1 MYTEKKNSKLEK
13 KLQIKDLA
21 QIATEKIHENKLLLE
36 TLSFYKQKIEIIK
49 SFMNRKNNNENSE
62 IKTTANSTEIKS
74 NIDEPNI
81 NESIKKEF
89 TEYNEEMK
97 KFKTNLNE
105 SIKKLL
111 VKYETNNNIAFD
123 ESSLQNINL
132 QKYRNDNFI
141 LFYDLRPK
149 NDIIKKLNENILNS
163 RRYSVFRE
171 AKRESYVTPVNSE
184 TYINNDNLYLQR
196 DLQIE
201 CKHCNKCINKLKKKM
216 KTLKKIKEKEEYL
229 QKVID
234 YFEKENNIS
243 LEKKESSIFKK
254 KKENNAN
261 NFLSFSSNKK
271 KVVNN
276 KRKNNMNNNNYN
288 SITIDELGK
297 KYQFEEDFDDLGGG
311 YNDDQT
317 YMANKGGINNL
328 LFSNDNETKN
338 KIEKKKEKEKEV
350 KKKFNF
356 LTVDELFDLENDE
369 GEKEVIIQDELHSDD
384 EVVFEKKIK
393 NKVRI
398 STMYLSEI
406 KKTVPNL
413 YLNQIE
419 FNKKKI
425 MNEADLYSYQR
436 REYFKQNVDENIRLM
451 KKRIKKLKKRLS
463 INKQKLQAL
472 IEFDKK
478 AKEKYKVLKPLKV
491 QSSLKDYNISFM
503 RREFYNF
510 KNKKNDIIAEVD
522 EKNYENE
529 EKKNDDSEEEE
540 GDVDD
545 YSDEMRKKKKFNKN
559 NIVATEANDED
570 DKQNNIGNYYDYDY
584 DKPKSK

>member
-184 TYINNDNLYLQR
+184 TYINNDNLLLQR

-271 KVVNN
+271 KVANN

-297 KYQFEEDFDDLGGG
+297 KYQFEEDFNDLGGG

>member
-74 NIDEPNI
+74 NIDEQNI

-184 TYINNDNLYLQR
+184 AYINNDNLYLQR

-297 KYQFEEDFDDLGGG
+297 KYQFEEDFNDLGGG

-529 EKKNDDSEEEE
+529 EKKNDDSEEE

>member
-171 AKRESYVTPVNSE
+171 TKRESYVTPVNSE
-184 TYINNDNLYLQR
+184 AYINNDNLFLQR

-297 KYQFEEDFDDLGGG
+297 KYQFEEDFNDLGGG

-529 EKKNDDSEEEE
+529 EKKNDDSEEE

>member
-184 TYINNDNLYLQR
+184 PQINNDNLYLQR

-297 KYQFEEDFDDLGGG
+297 KYQFEEDFNDLGGG

-529 EKKNDDSEEEE
+529 EKKNDDSEEE

>member
-171 AKRESYVTPVNSE
+171 TKRESYVTPVNSE
-184 TYINNDNLYLQR
+184 AYINNDNLYLQR

-271 KVVNN
+271 KVANN

-297 KYQFEEDFDDLGGG
+297 KYQFEEDFNDLGGG

>member
-184 TYINNDNLYLQR
+184 AYINNDNLYLQR

-297 KYQFEEDFDDLGGG
+297 KYQFEEDFNDLGGG

-559 NIVATEANDED
+559 NIVATEANDKD
-570 DKQNNIGNYYDYDY
+570 DKQNDIGNYYDYDY

>member
-74 NIDEPNI
+74 NIVEPNI

-111 VKYETNNNIAFD
+111 IKYETNNNIAFD

-184 TYINNDNLYLQR
+184 AYINNDNLYLQR

-261 NFLSFSSNKK
+261 NFLSFSSNRK

-297 KYQFEEDFDDLGGG
+297 KYQFEEDFNDLGGG

-503 RREFYNF
+503 RKEFYNF

-529 EKKNDDSEEEE
+529 EKKNDDSVEE

>member
-1 MYTEKKNSKLEK
+1 MKPLTLTRK
-13 KLQIKDLA
+13 KDLA

-171 AKRESYVTPVNSE
+171 TKRESYVTPVNSE
-184 TYINNDNLYLQR
+184 AYINNDNLYLQR

-234 YFEKENNIS
+234 YFEKEKNIS

-254 KKENNAN
+254 KKENNTN

-297 KYQFEEDFDDLGGG
+297 KYQFEEDFNDLGGG

-529 EKKNDDSEEEE
+529 EKKNVDSEEE

>member
-74 NIDEPNI
+74 NIDEQNI

-184 TYINNDNLYLQR
+184 AYINNDNLYLQR

-271 KVVNN
+271 KVANN

-297 KYQFEEDFDDLGGG
+297 KYQFEEDFNDLGGG

>member
-74 NIDEPNI
+74 NIDEQNI

-261 NFLSFSSNKK
+261 NFLFFSSNKK
-271 KVVNN
+271 KVANN

-297 KYQFEEDFDDLGGG
+297 KYQFEEDFNDLGGG

-529 EKKNDDSEEEE
+529 EKKNDDSEEE

>member
-184 TYINNDNLYLQR
+184 TYINNDNLLLQR

-271 KVVNN
+271 KVANN

-297 KYQFEEDFDDLGGG
+297 KYQFEEDFNDLGGGG

-529 EKKNDDSEEEE
+529 EKKNDDSEEE

>member
-184 TYINNDNLYLQR
+184 AYINNDNLYLQR

-297 KYQFEEDFDDLGGG
+297 KYQFEEDFNDLGGG

>member
-171 AKRESYVTPVNSE
+171 TKRESYVTPVNSE
-184 TYINNDNLYLQR
+184 TYINNDNLLLQR

-216 KTLKKIKEKEEYL
+216 KTLKIIKEKEEYL

-297 KYQFEEDFDDLGGG
+297 KYQFEEDFNDLGGG

-491 QSSLKDYNISFM
+491 QSSLKDYKISFM

-529 EKKNDDSEEEE
+529 EKKNDDSEEE

>member
-74 NIDEPNI
+74 NIDGPNI

-184 TYINNDNLYLQR
+184 AYINNDNLYLQR

-297 KYQFEEDFDDLGGG
+297 KYQFEEDFNDLGGG

>member
-184 TYINNDNLYLQR
+184 AYINNDNLYLQR

-234 YFEKENNIS
+234 YFEKEKNIS

-254 KKENNAN
+254 KKENNTN

-297 KYQFEEDFDDLGGG
+297 KYQFEEDFNDLGGG

-529 EKKNDDSEEEE
+529 EKKNDDSEEE

>member
-62 IKTTANSTEIKS
+62 IKTTTNSTEIKS
-74 NIDEPNI
+74 NIDGPNI

-184 TYINNDNLYLQR
+184 TYINNDNLLLQR

-254 KKENNAN
+254 KKENNTN

-271 KVVNN
+271 KVANN

-297 KYQFEEDFDDLGGG
+297 KYQFEEDFNDLGGG

-529 EKKNDDSEEEE
+529 EKKNDDSEEE

>member
-1 MYTEKKNSKLEK
+1 
-13 KLQIKDLA
+13 
-21 QIATEKIHENKLLLE
+21 
-36 TLSFYKQKIEIIK
+36 
-49 SFMNRKNNNENSE
+49 
-62 IKTTANSTEIKS
+62 
-74 NIDEPNI
+74 
-81 NESIKKEF
+81 
-89 TEYNEEMK
+89 
-97 KFKTNLNE
+97 
-105 SIKKLL
+105 
-111 VKYETNNNIAFD
+111 
-123 ESSLQNINL
+123 
-132 QKYRNDNFI
+132 
-141 LFYDLRPK
+141 
-149 NDIIKKLNENILNS
+149 
-163 RRYSVFRE
+163 
-171 AKRESYVTPVNSE
+171 
-184 TYINNDNLYLQR
+184 
-196 DLQIE
+196 
-201 CKHCNKCINKLKKKM
+201 
-216 KTLKKIKEKEEYL
+216 
-229 QKVID
+229 
-234 YFEKENNIS
+234 
-243 LEKKESSIFKK
+243 
-254 KKENNAN
+254 
-261 NFLSFSSNKK
+261 
-271 KVVNN
+271 
-276 KRKNNMNNNNYN
+276 MNNNNYN

-297 KYQFEEDFDDLGGG
+297 KYQFEEDFNDLGGG

-398 STMYLSEI
+398 NTMYLSEI

-451 KKRIKKLKKRLS
+451 KKRIKKLKNRLS

-529 EKKNDDSEEEE
+529 EKKNDDSEEE

-570 DKQNNIGNYYDYDY
+570 DKQNNIGNYCDYDY

>member
-1 MYTEKKNSKLEK
+1 MKPLTLTRK
-13 KLQIKDLA
+13 KDLA

-171 AKRESYVTPVNSE
+171 TKRESYVTPVNSE

-234 YFEKENNIS
+234 YFEKEKNIS

-254 KKENNAN
+254 KKENNTN

-297 KYQFEEDFDDLGGG
+297 KYQFEEDFNDLGGG

-529 EKKNDDSEEEE
+529 EKKNDDSEEE

>member
-1 MYTEKKNSKLEK
+1 
-13 KLQIKDLA
+13 
-21 QIATEKIHENKLLLE
+21 
-36 TLSFYKQKIEIIK
+36 
-49 SFMNRKNNNENSE
+49 
-62 IKTTANSTEIKS
+62 
-74 NIDEPNI
+74 
-81 NESIKKEF
+81 
-89 TEYNEEMK
+89 
-97 KFKTNLNE
+97 
-105 SIKKLL
+105 
-111 VKYETNNNIAFD
+111 
-123 ESSLQNINL
+123 
-132 QKYRNDNFI
+132 
-141 LFYDLRPK
+141 
-149 NDIIKKLNENILNS
+149 
-163 RRYSVFRE
+163 
-171 AKRESYVTPVNSE
+171 
-184 TYINNDNLYLQR
+184 
-196 DLQIE
+196 
-201 CKHCNKCINKLKKKM
+201 M

-234 YFEKENNIS
+234 YFEKEKNIS

-254 KKENNAN
+254 KKENNTN

-271 KVVNN
+271 KVANN

-297 KYQFEEDFDDLGGG
+297 KYQFEEDFNDLGGG

-451 KKRIKKLKKRLS
+451 KKRIKKLKNRLS

-529 EKKNDDSEEEE
+529 EKKNDDSEEE

>member
-297 KYQFEEDFDDLGGG
+297 KYQFEEDFNDLGGG

-529 EKKNDDSEEEE
+529 EKKNDDSEEE

>member
-62 IKTTANSTEIKS
+62 IKTTANSTEIKI

-184 TYINNDNLYLQR
+184 TYINNDNLLLQR

-216 KTLKKIKEKEEYL
+216 KTLKKIKEQEEYL

-271 KVVNN
+271 KVANN

-297 KYQFEEDFDDLGGG
+297 KYQFEEDFNDLGGG

-338 KIEKKKEKEKEV
+338 KIEKKKEKEV

-529 EKKNDDSEEEE
+529 EKKNDDSEEE

>member
-21 QIATEKIHENKLLLE
+21 QIATEKIHQNKLLLE

-97 KFKTNLNE
+97 KFKANLNE

-123 ESSLQNINL
+123 ETSLQNINL

-184 TYINNDNLYLQR
+184 AYINNDNLYLQR

-216 KTLKKIKEKEEYL
+216 KTLKQIKEKEEYL

-234 YFEKENNIS
+234 YFEKENNIT

-254 KKENNAN
+254 KKENNTN

-271 KVVNN
+271 KVANN

-297 KYQFEEDFDDLGGG
+297 KYQFEEDFNDLGGG

-451 KKRIKKLKKRLS
+451 KKRIKKLKNRLS

-529 EKKNDDSEEEE
+529 EKKNDDSEEE

>member
-254 KKENNAN
+254 KKENNTN

-271 KVVNN
+271 KVANN

-297 KYQFEEDFDDLGGG
+297 KYQFEEDFNDLGGG

-529 EKKNDDSEEEE
+529 EKKNDDSEEE

>member
-74 NIDEPNI
+74 NIDDPNI

-171 AKRESYVTPVNSE
+171 TKRESYVTPVNSE
-184 TYINNDNLYLQR
+184 PQINNDNLYLQR

-297 KYQFEEDFDDLGGG
+297 KYQFEEDFNDLGGG

-510 KNKKNDIIAEVD
+510 KNKRNDIIAEVD

-529 EKKNDDSEEEE
+529 EKKNDDSEEE

>member
-171 AKRESYVTPVNSE
+171 TKRESYVTPVNSE
-184 TYINNDNLYLQR
+184 TYINNDNLLLQR

-216 KTLKKIKEKEEYL
+216 KTLKIIKEKEEYL

-297 KYQFEEDFDDLGGG
+297 KYQFEEDFNDLGGG

-529 EKKNDDSEEEE
+529 EKKNDDSEEE

>member
-62 IKTTANSTEIKS
+62 IKTTGNSTEIKS

-184 TYINNDNLYLQR
+184 AYINNDNLYLQR

-297 KYQFEEDFDDLGGG
+297 KYQFEEDFNDLGGG

-338 KIEKKKEKEKEV
+338 KIEKKKEKEV

-529 EKKNDDSEEEE
+529 EKKNDDSEEE

>member
-184 TYINNDNLYLQR
+184 AYINNDNLYLQR

-234 YFEKENNIS
+234 YFEKEKNIS

-254 KKENNAN
+254 KKENNTN

-271 KVVNN
+271 KVANN

-297 KYQFEEDFDDLGGG
+297 KYQFEEDFNDLGGG

-529 EKKNDDSEEEE
+529 EKKNDDSEEE

>member
-1 MYTEKKNSKLEK
+1 
-13 KLQIKDLA
+13 
-21 QIATEKIHENKLLLE
+21 
-36 TLSFYKQKIEIIK
+36 
-49 SFMNRKNNNENSE
+49 
-62 IKTTANSTEIKS
+62 
-74 NIDEPNI
+74 
-81 NESIKKEF
+81 
-89 TEYNEEMK
+89 MK

-111 VKYETNNNIAFD
+111 VKYEANNNIAFD
-123 ESSLQNINL
+123 ESSFQNINL

-141 LFYDLRPK
+141 LFYNLRPK

-184 TYINNDNLYLQR
+184 AYINNDNLYLQR

-216 KTLKKIKEKEEYL
+216 KTLKKIKEKEECL

-234 YFEKENNIS
+234 YFEKEKNIS

-254 KKENNAN
+254 KKENNTN

-271 KVVNN
+271 KVANN

-297 KYQFEEDFDDLGGG
+297 KYQFEEDLNDFGGG

-328 LFSNDNETKN
+328 LFPNDNETKN

-398 STMYLSEI
+398 NTMYLSEI

-529 EKKNDDSEEEE
+529 EKKNDDSEEE

>member
-184 TYINNDNLYLQR
+184 AYINNDNLYLQR

-297 KYQFEEDFDDLGGG
+297 KYQFEEDFNDLGGG

-529 EKKNDDSEEEE
+529 EKKNDDSEEE

>member
-184 TYINNDNLYLQR
+184 AYINNDNLYLQR

-271 KVVNN
+271 KVANN

-297 KYQFEEDFDDLGGG
+297 KYQFEEDFNDLGGG

>member
-184 TYINNDNLYLQR
+184 AYINNDNLYLQR

-297 KYQFEEDFDDLGGG
+297 KYQFEEDFNDLGGG

-529 EKKNDDSEEEE
+529 EKKNDDSQDE

>member
-62 IKTTANSTEIKS
+62 IKTTANSTVIKS
-74 NIDEPNI
+74 NIDEQNI

-184 TYINNDNLYLQR
+184 AYINNDNLYLQR

-201 CKHCNKCINKLKKKM
+201 CKHFNKCINKLKKKM

-234 YFEKENNIS
+234 YFEKEKNIS

-254 KKENNAN
+254 KKENNTN

-297 KYQFEEDFDDLGGG
+297 KYQFEEDFNDLGGG

-529 EKKNDDSEEEE
+529 EKKNDDSEEE

>member
-74 NIDEPNI
+74 NIDGPNI

-171 AKRESYVTPVNSE
+171 TKRESYVTPVNSE

-297 KYQFEEDFDDLGGG
+297 KYQFEEDFNDLGGG

>member
-184 TYINNDNLYLQR
+184 AYINNDNLYLQR

-216 KTLKKIKEKEEYL
+216 KTLKQIKEKEEYL

-271 KVVNN
+271 KVANN

-297 KYQFEEDFDDLGGG
+297 KYQFEEDFNDLGGG

>member
-74 NIDEPNI
+74 NIDEQNI

-171 AKRESYVTPVNSE
+171 TKRESYVTPVNSE

-297 KYQFEEDFDDLGGG
+297 KYQFEEDFNDLGGG